1 MQSLS
6 LHLLIVSGLKNEEL
20 HIGRIDLS
28 PDELSTLGRIDL
40 RAKRSD
46 TSQASANRE
55 GSERFKA
62 SCPSLCSTL
71 CLLSPLAFDRERPVL
86 WNNLR
91 MGLQH

>member
-1 MQSLS
+1 MCSPRLYARSRKIHIRRIYLS
-6 LHLLIVSGLKNEEL
+6 PGEL
-20 HIGRIDLS
+20 SILGGIDLQ
-28 PDELSTLGRIDL
+28 
-40 RAKRSD
+40 AKRSD

-71 CLLSPLAFDRERPVL
+71 CLLSPLALDRERLVL